1 MGKWR
6 VMDCSNSTG
15 SDSNADK
22 DLPPFGRRRSR
33 RRKRPNLRVEDLN
46 SIFIMYCK
54 SIEARVE
61 RCTSMYKSTRGIS
74 KEVRLD
80 FLAHVTNC

>member
-22 DLPPFGRRRSR
+22 DLPPFGASPVAT
-33 RRKRPNLRVEDLN
+33 KKTTQFE
-46 SIFIMYCK
+46 S
-54 SIEARVE
+54 
-61 RCTSMYKSTRGIS
+61 
-74 KEVRLD
+74 
-80 FLAHVTNC
+80 